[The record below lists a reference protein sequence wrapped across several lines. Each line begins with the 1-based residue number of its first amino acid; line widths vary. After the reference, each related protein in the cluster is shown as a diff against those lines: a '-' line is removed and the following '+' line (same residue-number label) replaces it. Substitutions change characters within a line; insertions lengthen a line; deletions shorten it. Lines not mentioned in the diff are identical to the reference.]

1 MSDTQKQEPVQFVP
15 PSQIDPAEL
24 AKALIEDGVVEAP
37 AAAAPAPVTAAP
49 ASAPVAAE
57 PVKTVEEAPK
67 AKEELP
73 ALLRIAKERDAFRKE
88 QESAKPYMEAIKALP
103 PERLQAVVK
112 AIQSGDLVGLIAASG
127 GTHAQYNAQLLG
139 APEKVAKEEAKVES
153 SGNAEVDAIRQELAE
168 LRRERDTEKMQTTRS
183 QVLGQMKTVLKDNPK
198 FSTINGLGDLEGVE
212 RELLEYHRIHGSMP
226 GETFEESIHLA
237 AEVHEARLRKEAEKW
252 RAVLTP
258 AVPSA
263 VVPSRAPES
272 PSTGTVT
279 TRTLTNANTSAPAAV
294 STVPKTR
301 QEILDAIASGRF
313 EDLEA

>member
-1 MSDTQKQEPVQFVP
+1 MSEQKQEPIHYTP

-24 AKALIEDGVVEAP
+24 AKALIEDGVIEAP
-37 AAAAPAPVTAAP
+37 AQAEPVAAPVVEA
-49 ASAPVAAE
+49 APVA
-57 PVKTVEEAPK
+57 KVEEAPK
-67 AKEELP
+67 VKEEIP

-88 QESAKPYMEAIKALP
+88 QEASRPYMEAIKALP
-103 PERLQAVVK
+103 PERLHAVVK

-139 APEKVAKEEAKVES
+139 APEKTKEEPVAA
-153 SGNAEVDAIRQELAE
+153 SGNPDVDAIRQELAE
-168 LRRERDTEKMQTTRS
+168 LRRERDTEKMNTTRT
-183 QVLGQMKTVLKDNPK
+183 QVLGQIKSTLKENPK
-198 FSTINGLGDLEGVE
+198 FSTINGLGDLESVE
-212 RELLEYHRIHGSMP
+212 RELIAHYNAHGSMP
-226 GETFEESIHLA
+226 GETFEESVYLA
-237 AEVHEARLRKEAEKW
+237 AEVVEARLKKEEERW

-258 AVPSA
+258 GTTNA
-263 VVPSRAPES
+263 VVPSKAPEL

-301 QEILDAIASGRF
+301 QEIIDAIASGRF